1 MGDNCPSNLTESDIP
16 KPWFEIGTRVRWSS
30 TSGDRGVIR
39 GMRYVWSQDLQNW
52 QYQYYIALD
61 LSSPSREWTQ
71 FDWGWQEDL
80 EVILAVDSQP
90 SDSSEQEKDNEQ

>member
-1 MGDNCPSNLTESDIP
+1 MRDNPSANLAESDIP
-16 KPWFEIGTRVRWSS
+16 KPRFEIGTRVCWNSASR
-30 TSGDRGVIR
+30 DRGVIR

-80 EVILAVDSQP
+80 EIVLVSNSQA
-90 SDSSEQEKDNEQ
+90 SNSSE

>member
-1 MGDNCPSNLTESDIP
+1 MEDNCPSGSAELNIP
-16 KPWFEIGTRVRWSS
+16 KPRFEIGTRVRWNSQS
-30 TSGDRGVIR
+30 RDRGVIR

-52 QYQYYIALD
+52 QYQYYVALD

-80 EVILAVDSQP
+80 EIILAINSQAI
-90 SDSSEQEKDNEQ
+90 DSSQQKKDDEQ

>member
-1 MGDNCPSNLTESDIP
+1 MKDNLSANSAESDIP
-16 KPWFEIGTRVRWSS
+16 KPRFEIGTKVRWSS
-30 TSGDRGVIR
+30 TTGDRGIIR

-80 EVILAVDSQP
+80 EILLVSDSQA
-90 SDSSEQEKDNEQ
+90 SNSSE

>member
-1 MGDNCPSNLTESDIP
+1 MEDNCPSNSAESNIP
-16 KPWFEIGTRVRWSS
+16 KPKFEIGTRVRWSS
-30 TSGDRGVIR
+30 TAGDRGVIR
-39 GMRYVWSQDLQNW
+39 GMRYVWNEDLQNW

-80 EVILAVDSQP
+80 EVILVFDSQANN
-90 SDSSEQEKDNEQ
+90 SRE